1 MVAAGCCE
9 KRLRTL
15 PLDAGVY
22 GVEVRRGPDWEFL
35 NQDFGLPG
43 RSLKPTTIVLRMW
56 LWGGLTGA
64 CGGQRDPL
72 TGVYDGGRWPD
83 RYAYVEWADGMEA
96 FYRAGHDGC

>member
-35 NQDFGLPG
+35 IHGFGLPG
-43 RSLKPTTIVLRMW
+43 RSLKPTTIVLRMR
-56 LWGGLTGA
+56 LWDGLTGA
-64 CGGQRDPL
+64 WDGQCNPL
-72 TGVYDGGRWPD
+72 TGVYDGG
-83 RYAYVEWADGMEA
+83 
-96 FYRAGHDGC
+96 